1 MAAPPADQP
10 PDLVYDP
17 YDYAIHEDPYPTYAR
32 LREEAPVYHNA
43 ARGFWALSRFH
54 DVLAALQDW
63 ETYSSVGGVALEKGS
78 GQAPPMIIAM
88 DPPRQ
93 LKLRRLVS
101 KVFTPRRIAE
111 LEPRVRALTL
121 KHLGPLLARGEGDVL
136 AEFAAKLPMDVISTM
151 LGVPDEDQD
160 TLRGWSDA
168 LLHREAGQGEVTAA
182 GQEGARGIVG
192 YFMRDIAKKRANP
205 GDDLISALLAAEV
218 DGERLAD
225 DEVLG
230 FCFLLVIAGNETTTK
245 MLGNALVL
253 LDRHPEQKAVA
264 VGDPAA
270 MAGVVE
276 EVLRYDNSTQMLA
289 RSVTREVTLHDRTIP
304 AGSRILVLIGAGNRD
319 PRAFA
324 HPDRFD
330 VRRKPEQIL
339 HFGNGI
345 HVCLGAALARLEGRV
360 ALEEVHRRM
369 PDYVVDR
376 AGLVRVH
383 SANVRGYAAV
393 PVRFTPGR

>member
-1 MAAPPADQP
+1 MAAPPAQP

-17 YDYAIHEDPYPTYAR
+17 YDYAIHEDPYPTYKR
-32 LREEAPVYHNA
+32 LRDEAPVYHNA
-43 ARGFWALSRFH
+43 ERGFWALSRFH
-54 DVLAALQDW
+54 DVLAGLQDW

-121 KHLGPLLARGEGDVL
+121 KHLEPLLARGEADIL

-160 TLRGWSDA
+160 QLRAWSDA
-168 LLHREAGQGEVTAA
+168 LLHREAGQGEVTSA
-182 GQEGARGIVG
+182 GQEGARGIVV
-192 YFMRDIAKKRANP
+192 YFMRDIAKKRAHP
-205 GDDLISALLAAEV
+205 GDDLISALLQAEL

-245 MLGNALVL
+245 MLGNAIVQ
-253 LDRHPEQKAVA
+253 LDRHRDQRDAIVA
-264 VGDPAA
+264 DPSS

-276 EVLRYDNSTQMLA
+276 EILRFDNSTQMLA
-289 RSVTREVTLHDRTIP
+289 RGVTRDVTLHGRTIP
-304 AGSRILVLIGAGNRD
+304 AGARVLMLIGAGNRD
-319 PRAFA
+319 ERVFPN
-324 HPDRFD
+324 PDVFD
-330 VRRKPEQIL
+330 VRRKHDQIL

-369 PDYVVDR
+369 PDYVVERDR
-376 AGLVRVH
+376 LVRVH
-383 SANVRGYAAV
+383 SANVRGYSSV
-393 PVRFTPGR
+393 PVRFTPSR

>member
-1 MAAPPADQP
+1 MAASPVQP

-17 YDYAIHEDPYPTYAR
+17 YDYAIHEDPYPTYKR
-32 LREEAPVYHNA
+32 LRDEAPVYHNA

-54 DVLAALQDW
+54 DVLAGLQDW
-63 ETYSSVGGVALEKGS
+63 ETFSSVGGVALEKGS

-160 TLRGWSDA
+160 QLRAWSDA
-168 LLHREAGQGEVTAA
+168 LLHREEGQGDVTSA
-182 GQEGARGIVG
+182 GQEGARGIVV
-192 YFMRDIAKKRANP
+192 YFMRDIAKKRARP
-205 GDDLISALLAAEV
+205 GDDLVSALLQAELE
-218 DGERLAD
+218 GERLAD

-245 MLGNALVL
+245 MLGNAIVL
-253 LDRHPEQKAVA
+253 LDRHRDQRDAIVA
-264 VGDPAA
+264 DPSG

-276 EVLRYDNSTQMLA
+276 EVLRYDASTQMLA
-289 RSVTREVTLHDRTIP
+289 RTATRDVTLHGRTIP
-304 AGSRILVLIGAGNRD
+304 AGARVLMLIGAGNRD
-319 PRAFA
+319 ERVFPN
-324 HPDRFD
+324 PDVFD
-330 VRRKPEQIL
+330 VRRSHEHIV

-369 PDYVVDR
+369 PDYVVERDR
-376 AGLVRVH
+376 LVRVH
-383 SANVRGYAAV
+383 SANV
-393 PVRFTPGR
+393 PVRFTPSR